1 MVAHAPQASTIDAV
15 NMRDAQLKNRFVMY
29 AKDGIQEFDE
39 VKLNRGESQ
48 AYSVPSSFNGSC
60 FSLIGISF

>member
-1 MVAHAPQASTIDAV
+1 M

-29 AKDGIQEFDE
+29 AKDGIQKFDE

-48 AYSVPSSFNGSC
+48 AYSVFRPRSMAHAFHSLGFHFEWSKERFSSR
-60 FSLIGISF
+60 